1 MENKKNIDELL
12 VDYYKEYYKNQLGLP
27 DYKDRIKLRLNEEGD
42 FCSRFI
48 NWIEEWINYDFSNKK
63 ILVVGCG
70 TGGELV
76 TLKERGANVFG
87 IEPNKDA
94 LDICHLKAKEHSIP
108 KGNIV
113 LGFSESL
120 PFKNGEFDFI
130 YCFTVLE
137 HVNDVDLSVKE
148 MVRCAKVG
156 GKVFIETPDYRQL
169 YEGHYKLPLP
179 MFLPIWFNKIILIL
193 LGRPTGFIDT
203 INKVNS
209 RGLYK
214 IFKTLP
220 VDSIRVYKS
229 IQSDKIKRKSSVSNL
244 IKSIQNLIFNVFGVQ
259 INQIWVLHKSSD
271 S

>member
-156 GKVFIETPDYRQL
+156 GKVFIGTPDYRQL

-220 VDSIRVYKS
+220 VTALRVHPANNKIIRTKFIPRLVEKVQDF
-229 IQSDKIKRKSSVSNL
+229 ISN
-244 IKSIQNLIFNVFGVQ
+244 FFGVER
-259 INQIWVLHKSSD
+259 NQFWILYKSSD
-271 S
+271 L

>member
-1 MENKKNIDELL
+1 MINKKKIDDLL
-12 VDYYKEYYKNQLGLP
+12 ADYYKEYYKNQLGLP
-27 DYKDRIKLRLNEEGD
+27 DYKDRVKLRLNED
-42 FCSRFI
+42 NNCHIRYI
-48 NWIEEWINYDFSNKK
+48 NWIEEWLNYDFSNKK

-70 TGGELV
+70 TGSELIN
-76 TLKERGANVFG
+76 LKERGANVFG

-108 KGNIV
+108 EDNIIS
-113 LGFSESL
+113 GFSESIL
-120 PFKNGEFDFI
+120 FKNNEFDFI

-137 HVNDVDLSVKE
+137 HVNDVNLSVKE

-156 GKVFIETPDYRQL
+156 GKIFIGTPDYRQL

-179 MFLPIWFNKIILIL
+179 MFLPVWFNKIILAF

-220 VDSIRVYKS
+220 VDSMRVYKS
-229 IQSDKIKRKSSVSNL
+229 IQNDKIKGKSKLSSF
-244 IKSIQNLIFNVFGVQ
+244 IKFLQNLIFNVFGVQ
-259 INQIWVLHKSSD
+259 LNQIWVLHKTPNS
-271 S
+271 